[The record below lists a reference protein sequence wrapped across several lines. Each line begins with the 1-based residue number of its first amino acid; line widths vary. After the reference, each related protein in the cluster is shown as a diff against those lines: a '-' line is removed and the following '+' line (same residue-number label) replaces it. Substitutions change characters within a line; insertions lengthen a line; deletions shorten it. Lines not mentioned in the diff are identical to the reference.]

1 MEKFSYTILWT
12 MIELWFRGGPMYYK
26 NFLLASSVDLVN
38 IQVVN
43 LIKVY
48 GQDNSDNRTQFL
60 QSVGDVFFSPL
71 VSLRFNLTSLCSS
84 TTWRWEKVSF
94 PNTVY
99 RTASRLLI
107 LACYNSA
114 CTTQKGNDDLPRRS
128 WAREC
133 FIGTVVVGRGGE
145 KS

>member
-1 MEKFSYTILWT
+1 
-12 MIELWFRGGPMYYK
+12 MYYK

-71 VSLRFNLTSLCSS
+71 VSLRFNLTSLCTS
-84 TTWRWEKVSF
+84 TT
-94 PNTVY
+94 
-99 RTASRLLI
+99 
-107 LACYNSA
+107 
-114 CTTQKGNDDLPRRS
+114 
-128 WAREC
+128 
-133 FIGTVVVGRGGE
+133 
-145 KS
+145 